1 MAEQR
6 LDSATTIGSP
16 GERALETHLAQLA
29 PDLPPAS
36 REYRFAPHRGY
47 RFDFAWPAQRVA
59 CEVDGG
65 QWAAGGGRHATDAD
79 RDKLNLAAVLGWRV
93 LRFSPAMLARNPDQ
107 CVRQIRAAL
116 EGETND

>member
-6 LDSATTIGSP
+6 LDSAAVALGSP
-16 GERALETHLAQLA
+16 GERALETRLAQLA

-36 REYRFAPHRGY
+36 REYRFAPGRGY
-47 RFDFAWPAQRVA
+47 RFDFAWIEQRVA

-93 LRFSPAMLARNPDQ
+93 LRFSPADDRAQPRS
-107 CVRQIRAAL
+107 VRCADPGGAGRR
-116 EGETND
+116 DP